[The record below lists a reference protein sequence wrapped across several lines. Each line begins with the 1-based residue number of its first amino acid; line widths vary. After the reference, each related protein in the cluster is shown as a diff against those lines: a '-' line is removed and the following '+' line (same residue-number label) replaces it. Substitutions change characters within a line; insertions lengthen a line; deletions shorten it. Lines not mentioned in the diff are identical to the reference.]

1 MARGRKQ
8 KKSSRRQQ
16 RGAGFGFSFDL
27 AGPSVGG
34 LAPVTSVNSSAPSGD
49 RGGNEGGVYAI
60 GPTDVTA
67 GMKGGYT
74 DKIIA
79 NLMSSRDV
87 PAVQSGGAGYSVDGA
102 DNMLGKVP
110 VYTAYHGTG
119 CAGSLN
125 MTPPLIGGGRRRGP
139 WKAQRGGNTACN
151 TSYEV
156 SPAETIGGMAAIV
169 PTSNCGCARGG
180 GISRRS
186 KRRTNFR
193 RTNKSNLGRRTK
205 KPSVRLATL
214 KNMLTRRIF

>member
-8 KKSSRRQQ
+8 KRSSRRQQ

-79 NLMSSRDV
+79 NLVSSQDV

-151 TSYEV
+151 ASYAV
-156 SPAETIGGMAAIV
+156 SPAETIGGMTTIV

-180 GISRRS
+180 GVMSKKSRRRTKNKGSRSRRS
-186 KRRTNFR
+186 R
-193 RTNKSNLGRRTK
+193 
-205 KPSVRLATL
+205 VHLATL
-214 KNMLTRRIF
+214 KNMLVRRIF